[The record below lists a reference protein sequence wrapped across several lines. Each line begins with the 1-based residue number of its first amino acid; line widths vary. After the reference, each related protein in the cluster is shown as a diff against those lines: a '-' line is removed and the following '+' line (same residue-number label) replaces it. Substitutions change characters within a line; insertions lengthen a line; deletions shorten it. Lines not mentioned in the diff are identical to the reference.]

1 MKQMTLQAKRAIVGG
16 TSLAHPSLGGFLFYC
31 MTGKIL

>member
-1 MKQMTLQAKRAIVGG
+1 MKQMSLQAKRATVGG
-16 TSLAHPSLGGFLFYC
+16 ARHPSLGGFLFYC